1 MIAAYTVQFG
11 DTAAMVAAGLN
22 AAATTSRLGVTA
34 ADDGA
39 GHLVL
44 TALTAG
50 SAQAFTAD
58 VSGVFGTQVHAG
70 LDVQGTI
77 DLEPATGLGSV
88 LSLPTSTGGAS
99 GLAVDTSGLTQNDI
113 DNTFGDIGDVTY
125 APGLA
130 QQLASL
136 VDAETRSGTGLV
148 TTARQG
154 RLTQVKTLQDQIDA
168 WDQRLTDY
176 RNQLTRQFTAMETA
190 LAALKSQTGAL
201 SGLSLLA
208 NSGSSSSSS

>member
-1 MIAAYTVQFG
+1 V
-11 DTAAMVAAGLN
+11 
-22 AAATTSRLGVTA
+22 
-34 ADDGA
+34 
-39 GHLVL
+39 
-44 TALTAG
+44 
-50 SAQAFTAD
+50 
-58 VSGVFGTQVHAG
+58 
-70 LDVQGTI
+70 
-77 DLEPATGLGSV
+77 
-88 LSLPTSTGGAS
+88 
-99 GLAVDTSGLTQNDI
+99 
-113 DNTFGDIGDVTY
+113 
-125 APGLA
+125 PGLA

-136 VDAETRSGTGLV
+136 VDVETRSGTGLV